1 MIVRMWM
8 MEIIQ
13 LLMRWPSPGNS
24 SDLAFKFLHCSSSQ
38 NSKSVRIKKQRK
50 KKGKYKMHI
59 LIMLAAV
66 AVCIPRHIVKLHFL
80 CCLWKHS
87 GFKFRWPRSLNNLF
101 NFASWRENLWQ
112 NHATYCHK
120 IYWKPGCQPLLH
132 ISSLV
137 PALVNVWH
145 WDCVLHTEYHLHYSP
160 ANLL

>member
-13 LLMRWPSPGNS
+13 LLLWWVSPGNS
-24 SDLAFKFLHCSSSQ
+24 SHLAFKFLHCSSSQ
-38 NSKSVRIKKQRK
+38 NSKSVRIKYQKR
-50 KKGKYKMHI
+50 KKGKHKMHI

-66 AVCIPRHIVKLHFL
+66 AVCVPQHIVTLHFL

-120 IYWKPGCQPLLH
+120 IYWKPGCQPLLLL
-132 ISSLV
+132 SS
-137 PALVNVWH
+137 PCSALVNVWH